1 MNKFLESYN
10 ILRLYQEEIG
20 NINRPI
26 TSPENET
33 VILKLQTNKISGP
46 DSFTGKHYEMFREEL
61 TLILLKQLTKITEKG
76 AISNLFY
83 EVPVTLIPKPVKD
96 TTKKENYKPISLM
109 NIDEKTLNKI
119 LASQIQF
126 FQS

>member
-61 TLILLKQLTKITEKG
+61 TDPSETTHKNHRERSNLKLIL
-76 AISNLFY
+76 
-83 EVPVTLIPKPVKD
+83 
-96 TTKKENYKPISLM
+96 
-109 NIDEKTLNKI
+109 
-119 LASQIQF
+119 
-126 FQS
+126 

>member
-10 ILRLYQEEIG
+10 ILRLHLEEIG

-61 TLILLKQLTKITEKG
+61 TLIFLKQFTKITEKG
-76 AISNLFY
+76 TISDLVY
-83 EVPVTLIPKPVKD
+83 EVPITQIPKPVKD
-96 TTKKENYKPISLM
+96 TTKKENYKPVSLM
-109 NIDEKTLNKI
+109 NKDEKTVNKI
-119 LASQIQF
+119 LTSQIQF